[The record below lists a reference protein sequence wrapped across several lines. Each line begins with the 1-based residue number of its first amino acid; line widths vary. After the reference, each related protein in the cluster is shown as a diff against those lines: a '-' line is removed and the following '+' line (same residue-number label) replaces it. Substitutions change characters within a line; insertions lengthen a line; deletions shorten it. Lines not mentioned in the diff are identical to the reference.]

1 MLRIRFISWS
11 VPLNM
16 KNISGCWYSP
26 TNVSNALLTTDLRGR
41 SGYPSN
47 VHTRKLNISD
57 FSVFSW
63 IYSEKMMGVMTQCML
78 FCLEEAFYPASGFTF
93 SMWKSLL

>member
-1 MLRIRFISWS
+1 MLRIRLISWS
-11 VPLNM
+11 VPLSM
-16 KNISGCWYSP
+16 KNISGCWYLP
-26 TNVSNALLTTDLRGR
+26 TNVSNALLTTDLRGK

-47 VHTRKLNISD
+47 VHMRKLNISD

-63 IYSEKMMGVMTQCML
+63 IYSEKMMGGMTHCLL
-78 FCLEEAFYPASGFTF
+78 FYLEEAFYPASGFTF